1 MSAAGRR
8 LDRLQGLR
16 FGADDY
22 IAKPFD
28 RAEVVARIRTIL
40 RGLDAD
46 ADALE
51 RTVGSHIGRLRRTLQ
66 CAGASAMPEVMC
78 GGGYRL
84 RGVGNGSRRRVG
96 RASRALAAFAPIL
109 AVPSPCAWHAP
120 PCPARHPCREPRQTA
135 ASPHRLRE
143 IHDADDTIVNGNESR
158 LKVHRT

>member
-1 MSAAGRR
+1 MSAAGHR

-22 IAKPFD
+22 ITKPFD
-28 RAEVVARIRTIL
+28 RADVVARIRTIL

-120 PCPARHPCREPRQTA
+120 PFPAPPSLPRA
-135 ASPHRLRE
+135 ATKLRPRR
-143 IHDADDTIVNGNESR
+143 IDLGKSMT
-158 LKVHRT
+158 RTTQSSTEMKAG